1 MSCGSIV
8 PANRSG
14 GFLIASAVLALFAG
28 SNGAHGQVTLTEGTN
43 FTVDVA
49 VDGRLAIDLL
59 GSIWIL
65 PPSGG
70 TAESITNGLMPVRR
84 PRWSPDAEALV
95 YQARSPNREQLW
107 LFRFDEQ
114 AAQKISD
121 SEYIDQHADWHP
133 DGERLVYS
141 SARNGSDFDIWELDL
156 PTRLTWRLTDLPGD
170 ESEPTWSADGRD
182 LAYVHR
188 LDGKWSLMLRNHGEP
203 DQAIVT
209 SEQRLSAPAWRPDGS
224 LLTFQR
230 HGHDGLSIDM
240 VILSKPRIVRTL
252 ISGEDI
258 FVAPVAWLDR
268 LQFVYTANGLIRKRM
283 FNSWTSTTVPFR
295 ATISR
300 PEHHEAGPRPPR
312 ILPMIDEPTGQ
323 RVYRTTRLFDGIG
336 SGYREGL
343 DIVVD
348 GGTITAVEGRRDRP
362 GAIVVDLDDLTIVPG
377 FIDSYAALPANAD
390 DSLGPL
396 LLAFGVTTIVT
407 DHADGAR
414 LNQRWSQSDLPGP
427 RVLAASSIND
437 LQPDSVAPWLV
448 TISGDMAAGIEH
460 RSSVA
465 HWQARGIPVLAET
478 WQVGLGSGAALML
491 GAESLPASP
500 GGIRYQDMQL
510 ANGSGPITLIS
521 GLADS
526 MTPDLDALLD
536 SRQART
542 IPNRLTALRRF
553 ADTPALSAAAGSIV
567 LGSKPNGLPPGVALH
582 AEFRALAAAGLNH
595 EQVLRAAGVNAAAG
609 LGLGLQIGR
618 IAVGAV
624 ADFVFVDGDPLGD
637 INDAINVIA
646 VVRNGRFFSTAGLI
660 ERVENVESVE
670 IVE

>member
-1 MSCGSIV
+1 MNFGS
-8 PANRSG
+8 N
-14 GFLIASAVLALFAG
+14 VLARKSATLLTLLALLVG
-28 SNGAHGQVTLTEGTN
+28 GNDALGQVTLTEGTN
-43 FTVDVA
+43 FTVDAA

-70 TAESITNGLMPVRR
+70 TAMSITNGLLPVRR
-84 PRWSPDAEALV
+84 PRWSPSADALV

-121 SEYIDQHADWHP
+121 SDYADQHADWHP

-141 SARNGSDFDIWELDL
+141 SARNGSGFDIWELDL
-156 PTRLTWRLTDLPGD
+156 PTRLAWRLTDLAGD

-188 LDGKWSLMLRNHGEP
+188 YGGKWSLMLRRHGEP
-203 DQAIVT
+203 DQALVT
-209 SEQRLSAPAWRPDGS
+209 SENRLSAPAWRPDGS

-230 HGHDGLSIDM
+230 HCDHGLSINM
-240 VILSKPRIVRTL
+240 VILSEPRIERTL

-258 FVAPVAWLDR
+258 FVAPVAWIDR
-268 LQFVYTANGLIRKRM
+268 QQLLYTANGLIRKRM
-283 FNSWTSTTVPFR
+283 FNAWTSTTVPFR
-295 ATISR
+295 ATIGQ
-300 PEHHEAGPRPPR
+300 PEPRAAEPHPPR
-312 ILPMIDEPTGQ
+312 QLPVIDEPSGQ
-323 RVYRTTRLFDGIG
+323 RVYRATRLFDGTG
-336 SGYREGL
+336 DGYREGL

-348 GGTITAVEGRRDRP
+348 GGIVSAVEERRDRP
-362 GAIVVDLDDLTIVPG
+362 GTIVIDLDDLTILPG
-377 FIDSYAALPANAD
+377 FIDSYATLPTNAG

-396 LLAFGVTTIVT
+396 LLAFGVTTIVA
-407 DHADGAR
+407 DHADSSR
-414 LNQRWSQSDLPGP
+414 LNDRWSHEDMPGP
-427 RVLAASSIND
+427 RVLAASSISD
-437 LQPDSVAPWLV
+437 LQPDSESPWLV
-448 TISGDMAAGIEH
+448 TISGDMTAGIEY
-460 RSSVA
+460 RSSVSD
-465 HWQARGIPVLAET
+465 WQSRGVPVLAET
-478 WQVGLGSGAALML
+478 WQVGLGSGATLML

-500 GGIRYQDMQL
+500 GGVRYQDMQL

-526 MTPDLDALLD
+526 MTPDLDALLN
-536 SRQART
+536 SRQAR
-542 IPNRLTALRRF
+542 IVPNDRTARRRF
-553 ADTPALSAAAGSIV
+553 ADAPALSAASGSIL

-582 AEFRALAAAGLNH
+582 AEFRALAAAGLNQ

-624 ADFVFVDGDPLGD
+624 ADFVFVDGDPLND
-637 INDAINVIA
+637 INDTIKVIA
-646 VVRNGRFFSTAGLI
+646 VVRNGRFFSAAGLL
-660 ERVENVESVE
+660 ERAKTAVFVE
-670 IVE
+670 

>member
-1 MSCGSIV
+1 MNCGSIV
-8 PANRSG
+8 LTKG
-14 GFLIASAVLALFAG
+14 GAFLATIALLVTG
-28 SNGAHGQVTLTEGTN
+28 NGAQGQVTLTEGTN
-43 FTVDVA
+43 FTVDAA

-70 TAESITNGLMPVRR
+70 TAESITNGLLPVRR
-84 PRWSPDAEALV
+84 PRWSPDADALV

-141 SARNGSDFDIWELDL
+141 SARNGSGFDIWELDL
-156 PTRLTWRLTDLPGD
+156 PTRLTWRLTDLAGD

-188 LDGKWSLMLRNHGEP
+188 YDGKWSLMLRSHGEP
-203 DQAIVT
+203 DQALVT
-209 SEQRLSAPAWRPDGS
+209 SEMRLSAPAWRPDGS
-224 LLTFQR
+224 LITFQR
-230 HGHDGLSIDM
+230 HGDDGLSINM
-240 VILSKPRIVRTL
+240 VILSEPRLERTL

-268 LQFVYTANGLIRKRM
+268 QQLLYTANGLIRKRM

-295 ATISR
+295 ATIGQPEQRKVEAR
-300 PEHHEAGPRPPR
+300 PQRE
-312 ILPMIDEPTGQ
+312 LPTIDEPTGQ
-323 RVYRTTRLFDGIG
+323 RIYRTTRLFDGVG
-336 SGYREGL
+336 RGYREGL

-348 GGTITAVEGRRDRP
+348 GGIITAVEGRRDRP
-362 GAIVVDLDDLTIVPG
+362 GAIVVDLDDLTILPG
-377 FIDSYAALPANAD
+377 FIDSYAALPTNAET
-390 DSLGPL
+390 SLGPL
-396 LLAFGVTTIVT
+396 LLAFGITTLVA
-407 DHADGAR
+407 DHADSSR
-414 LNQRWSQSDLPGP
+414 LNDRWSQEDLPGP
-427 RVLAASSIND
+427 RVLAASGISN
-437 LQPDSVAPWLV
+437 LQPDSAPPWLV
-448 TISGDMAAGIEH
+448 TISGDMKAGIEQ

-465 HWQARGIPVLAET
+465 HWQSRGVPVLAET

-500 GGIRYQDMQL
+500 AGIRYQDMQL

-526 MTPDLDALLD
+526 MTPDIDALLN
-536 SRQART
+536 SRQAR
-542 IPNRLTALRRF
+542 IIANHLTASRRF
-553 ADTPALSAAAGSIV
+553 AATPALSAAAGSIL

-582 AEFRALAAAGLNH
+582 AEFRALAAAGLNQ

-609 LGLGLQIGR
+609 LGLGQQIGR

-624 ADFVFVDGDPLGD
+624 ADFVFVDGDPLSD
-637 INDAINVIA
+637 INDTIKVIA

-660 ERVENVESVE
+660 ERAKSTENVE
-670 IVE
+670 

>member
-1 MSCGSIV
+1 MNCGSNV
-8 PANRSG
+8 LTDSVA
-14 GFLIASAVLALFAG
+14 FLAAFALLVG
-28 SNGAHGQVTLTEGTN
+28 SSDAQGQVTLTEGTN
-43 FTVDVA
+43 FTVDAA

-70 TAESITNGLMPVRR
+70 TAESITNGLLPVRR
-84 PRWSPDAEALV
+84 PRWSPDADALV

-121 SEYIDQHADWHP
+121 SKYINQHADWHP

-141 SARNGSDFDIWELDL
+141 SARNGSGFDIWELDL
-156 PTRLTWRLTDLPGD
+156 PTGLTWRLTALVGD

-182 LAYVHR
+182 LAYVHQY
-188 LDGKWSLMLRNHGEP
+188 DGKWSLMLRSHGEP
-203 DQAIVT
+203 DQALVT
-209 SEQRLSAPAWRPDGS
+209 SEMRLSAPAWRPDGS

-230 HGHDGLSIDM
+230 HGDDGLSIDM
-240 VILSKPRIVRTL
+240 VILSEPRVERTL

-258 FVAPVAWLDR
+258 FVAPVTWLDR
-268 LQFVYTANGLIRKRM
+268 QQLLYTANGLIRKRM

-295 ATISR
+295 ATIGQ
-300 PEHHEAGPRPPR
+300 PEQRNAEPRPQR
-312 ILPMIDEPTGQ
+312 ELPTINAPTGQ
-323 RVYRTTRLFDGIG
+323 RVYRTTRLFDGIDG
-336 SGYREGL
+336 GYREGL

-348 GGTITAVEGRRDRP
+348 GGIITAVEGRRDRP
-362 GAIVVDLDDLTIVPG
+362 GAIVVDLDDLTILPG
-377 FIDSYAALPANAD
+377 FIDSYAALPTNAE

-396 LLAFGVTTIVT
+396 LLAFGVTTIVA
-407 DHADGAR
+407 DHPDSSR
-414 LNQRWSQSDLPGP
+414 LNHRWSQQDVPGP
-427 RVLAASSIND
+427 RVLAASSIRD
-437 LQPDSVAPWLV
+437 LRPDSTPPWLV
-448 TISGDMAAGIEH
+448 TISGDMTAGIEH
-460 RSSVA
+460 RSNVA
-465 HWQARGIPVLAET
+465 HWQSRGVPVLAET

-500 GGIRYQDMQL
+500 AGIRYQDMQL

-526 MTPDLDALLD
+526 MTPDLDALLN
-536 SRQART
+536 SRQARI
-542 IPNRLTALRRF
+542 IPNQLTPLRRF
-553 ADTPALSAAAGSIV
+553 DATPALSAANGSIL

-582 AEFRALAAAGLNH
+582 AEFRALAAAGLNQ

-609 LGLGLQIGR
+609 LGLGPQIGR

-624 ADFVFVDGDPLGD
+624 ADFVFVDGDPLSD
-637 INDAINVIA
+637 INDTINVIA

-660 ERVENVESVE
+660 ERAETAANVE
-670 IVE
+670 

>member
-8 PANRSG
+8 LARTGVFLAAVAMFVG
-14 GFLIASAVLALFAG
+14 GNDAQ
-28 SNGAHGQVTLTEGTN
+28 GQVTLTEGTN
-43 FTVDVA
+43 FTVDAA

-70 TAESITNGLMPVRR
+70 TAESITSGLLSARR
-84 PRWSPDAEALV
+84 PRWSPDAESLV
-95 YQARSPNREQLW
+95 YQARTPNREQLW

-114 AAQKISD
+114 TLQKIGD
-121 SEYIDQHADWHP
+121 SEYSDQHADWHP

-141 SARNGSDFDIWELDL
+141 SARNDSGLDIWEFDL
-156 PTRLTWRLTDLPGD
+156 LTRLTWRLTALVGD
-170 ESEPTWSADGRD
+170 ESEPTWSTDGRD

-188 LDGKWSLMLRNHGEP
+188 VDGKWSLILRRHGEP
-203 DQAIVT
+203 DQALVT
-209 SEQRLSAPAWRPDGS
+209 SEIRLSAPAWRPDGS

-230 HGHDGLSIDM
+230 HGDDGLSINM
-240 VILSKPRIVRTL
+240 VILSKPPVERTL

-258 FVAPVAWLDR
+258 FVAPVVWLDR
-268 LQFVYTANGLIRKRM
+268 QQLLYTANGLIRKRM

-295 ATISR
+295 ATIGR
-300 PEHHEAGPRPPR
+300 PEQRTPEPRPQR
-312 ILPMIDEPTGQ
+312 QLPTIDAPTGQ

-336 SGYREGL
+336 GGYRERL

-348 GGTITAVEGRRDRP
+348 GGIITAVEGHRDRP
-362 GAIVVDLDDLTIVPG
+362 GAIVVDLGDLTILPG
-377 FIDSYAALPANAD
+377 FIDSYAALPTDVAGA
-390 DSLGPL
+390 LGPL

-407 DHADGAR
+407 DHADSVR
-414 LNQRWSQSDLPGP
+414 LNHRWSQEDLPGP
-427 RVLAASSIND
+427 RVLAASSIID
-437 LQPDSVAPWLV
+437 LQPDSLPPWLL
-448 TISGDMAAGIEH
+448 TISGDMTMGIEH
-460 RSSVA
+460 RTSVA
-465 HWQARGIPVLAET
+465 RWQSRGVPVLAET

-500 GGIRYQDMQL
+500 GGMRYQDIQL
-510 ANGSGPITLIS
+510 ANGSGPVTLIS
-521 GLADS
+521 GLASS
-526 MTPDLDALLD
+526 MTPDLDALLN

-542 IPNRLTALRRF
+542 IANHSTPLRRF
-553 ADTPALSAAAGSIV
+553 ADTPGLSAASGSIL

-582 AEFRALAAAGLNH
+582 AEFRALAAAGLNQ

-624 ADFVFVDGDPLGD
+624 ADFVFVDGDPLSD

-646 VVRNGRFFSTAGLI
+646 VVRNGRFFSAAGLI
-660 ERVENVESVE
+660 ERAESAANVE
-670 IVE
+670 